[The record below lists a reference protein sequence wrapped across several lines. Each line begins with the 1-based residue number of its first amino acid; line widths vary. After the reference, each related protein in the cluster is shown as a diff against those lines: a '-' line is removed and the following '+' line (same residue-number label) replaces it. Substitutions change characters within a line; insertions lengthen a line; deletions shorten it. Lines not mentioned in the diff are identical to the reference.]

1 MNRPETFEQAC
12 AITGDNPTDERFTT
26 GPVDEIAH
34 RKLKVIAAAINGNW
48 KADWNNKQRKYFA
61 LFYSNGSRLVFSYV
75 NLWCAFASVSSR
87 LCFHNEEDAKYFGTQ
102 FIDLHNDFLNS

>member
-61 LFYSNGSRLVFSYV
+61 LFYSNGSRLVFLDVSNWSTLTPALV
-75 NLWCAFASVSSR
+75 PAFASIMKR
-87 LCFHNEEDAKYFGTQ
+87 TQ
-102 FIDLHNDFLNS
+102 NTLVLNSLTYITTF